1 LPALWVSAAETA
13 GHRAA
18 GAQKVKRWPPIP
30 KVLDGLAG
38 PIKVKIRRVESFKAS
53 DGDLCWGLYRIAERE
68 IHLASKIPPALRWHT
83 LIHEWSHAW
92 LIDSGIQNLLV
103 GEDMDAKVELI
114 CDSAATA
121 ATRTIARVLRLD
133 PYEAK

>member
-18 GAQKVKRWPPIP
+18 GATQVKRWPPIP

-38 PIKVKIRRVESFKAS
+38 PIRVKIRRVESFKAA

-83 LIHEWSHAW
+83 LCHEWAHAW
-92 LIDSGIQNLLV
+92 LMDSGLQNLLPN
-103 GEDMDAKVELI
+103 DQTVEVV
-114 CDSAATA
+114 CDSLATGMV
-121 ATRTIARVLRLD
+121 RSMARVFGLD
-133 PYEAK
+133 PYAPK

>member
-1 LPALWVSAAETA
+1 LSALRVSAATAA

-30 KVLDGLAG
+30 KTLDGLAG

-53 DGDLCWGLYRIAERE
+53 DGDLCWGLYRVAERE

-83 LIHEWSHAW
+83 LCHEWAHAW
-92 LIDSGIQNLLV
+92 LMDSGLQNLLPN
-103 GEDMDAKVELI
+103 DQTVEVV
-114 CDSAATA
+114 CDSLATGMV
-121 ATRTIARVLRLD
+121 RSMARVFGLD
-133 PYEAK
+133 PYTRE